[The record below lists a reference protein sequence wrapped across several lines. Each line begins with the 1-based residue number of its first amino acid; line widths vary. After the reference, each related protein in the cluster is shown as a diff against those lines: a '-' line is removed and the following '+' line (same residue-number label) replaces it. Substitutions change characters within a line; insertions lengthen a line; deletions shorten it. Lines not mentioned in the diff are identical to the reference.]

1 MRIVLFIIKFLLFG
15 ALFAVSNNDLYL
27 KDAADR
33 AEFFSIYNSWSAE
46 LFSNAGS
53 ITSYIIN
60 LDWAPKTDANV
71 MPALDG

>member
-1 MRIVLFIIKFLLFG
+1 MIKFLLFG

-33 AEFFSIYNSWSAE
+33 TEFFTIYNSWFAE

-60 LDWAPKTDANV
+60 LDWAPKTEADVIPILA
-71 MPALDG
+71 D